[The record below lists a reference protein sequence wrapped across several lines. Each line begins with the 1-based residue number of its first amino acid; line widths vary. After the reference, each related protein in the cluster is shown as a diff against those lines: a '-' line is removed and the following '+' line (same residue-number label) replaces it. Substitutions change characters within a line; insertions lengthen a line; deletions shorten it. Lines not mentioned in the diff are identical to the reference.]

1 MLFFRVYSESDP
13 RPLSSPRNL
22 CSLCVSAL
30 SFSFLSH
37 STFQRSNFPTCER
50 SSYNPFRINTY
61 KSVTK
66 QTTLTLFRINTY
78 EKHRGEGAS
87 SFQSPSPIPYPLS
100 PLFSNSSELFCTFLH
115 SRKTQLLS
123 FHAIPPSFTKT
134 PGVWGALLPS
144 RAPRFAEYPL
154 VSTRNKMKPE
164 TANSAVLCIPC
175 ALRDSS
181 GRQCR

>member
-1 MLFFRVYSESDP
+1 MACTFMLFFRVYSESDP

-87 SFQSPSPIPYPLS
+87 TFQSSSPISYRLS
-100 PLFSNSSELFCTFLH
+100 PLCSYSCALFCVHQKLN
-115 SRKTQLLS
+115 S
-123 FHAIPPSFTKT
+123 FIFKRFRT
-134 PGVWGALLPS
+134 LLPKHRGS
-144 RAPRFAEYPL
+144 RI
-154 VSTRNKMKPE
+154 SNKKLFQNPNFLRIHISQMKGKRRSLSDRG
-164 TANSAVLCIPC
+164 TK
-175 ALRDSS
+175 
-181 GRQCR
+181 